1 MPRRPITDTS
11 LPIDAAL
18 PDLLAALGTSSTAIL
33 VAPPGAGKTTRVPLA
48 LLGAAWRGD
57 GRILVLEPRRLAA
70 RGAARRMAETLGERL
85 GETVGLR
92 ARMDVAV
99 SARTRIEVITQGV
112 FTRMILDDPELTG
125 VAAVLFDEFHERSL
139 DADLGLVFARDA
151 QGALREDLRLLV
163 MSATLNA
170 SGLASLL
177 GDAPVV
183 ESLGRMF
190 PVETH
195 YLGRPQR
202 ERGERLEVAVAAGVR
217 RALRDGEGDVL
228 AFLPGQGEIARAF
241 DALGDLAEAEVVTL
255 HGGLDRRA
263 QDRAVRPGDGRRVV
277 LATAIAESS
286 LTIPG
291 VRAVVDAGLSR
302 RPRFDPGSGI
312 TRLETG
318 RVSRASADQRR
329 GRAGRLGPGRCYR
342 LWDEPETRAL
352 IPFDPPEIASADLGP
367 LALALTEWG
376 VADANALTWA
386 TPPPAGPLAE
396 ARALLSGLGALGE
409 TGITP
414 YGRALARLPLPPR
427 LAHMLLRA
435 PERDR
440 DLAGR
445 IAVLLTER
453 GLGGAAPDITHRLDG
468 WTRDGGPRAREAQA
482 MAKRWVRM
490 AEAAMAGEG
499 GSRAAHGRA
508 MEAGTRPAA
517 GGADRVGAL
526 VALAYPER
534 VALRRPEAV
543 PQKGGPKTH
552 AVRTHAVKPRAV
564 PRADYA
570 TVSGRGATIEA
581 DAPLARHEGLA
592 IAELTGAGASGRI
605 ALAAPLSRDAIEA
618 LFADRAETRTD
629 VAWDEMAGA
638 VRARRIRAI
647 GALVLDSAP
656 APVPIVAGVPVL
668 MERLGAI
675 GVARLP
681 WDAAAERLR
690 ARIALLE
697 GQPGDA
703 DWPSVSD
710 DALLDTLGTWL
721 APFLPADALRLDV
734 ITPGLLREALLS
746 RLTFDGRRRLDAE
759 APAELALKAVRVPVD
774 YGAGAPA
781 VSARVQA
788 FYGLDTHPVLA
799 GAPVTLTLLSP
810 ARRPLQTTRDLPG
823 FWRGSW
829 SAVRAE
835 MRGRYPKHD
844 WPERPWEAAPGER
857 I

>member
-1 MPRRPITDTS
+1 M
-11 LPIDAAL
+11 AAL
-18 PDLLAALGTSSTAIL
+18 VASNTAVLI
-33 VAPPGAGKTTRVPLA
+33 APPGAGKTTRVPLA
-48 LLGAAWRGD
+48 LMDADWRGD

-70 RGAARRMAETLGERL
+70 RGAAQRMAETLAERL

-139 DADLGLVFARDA
+139 DADLGLALARDA

-163 MSATLNA
+163 MSATLDA
-170 SGLASLL
+170 GGLASLL

-195 YLGRPQR
+195 YLGRPKR
-202 ERGERLEVAVAAGVR
+202 ERGERLEMAVAAGVR
-217 RALRDGEGDVL
+217 RALRDGAGDVL
-228 AFLPGQGEIARAF
+228 AFLPGRGEIARAQ
-241 DALGDLAEAEVVTL
+241 DALRDLGEAEVVTL

-277 LATAIAESS
+277 LASAIAESS

-302 RPRFDPGSGI
+302 RPRFDPSTGI

-352 IPFDPPEIASADLGP
+352 VPFDPPEIVSADLGP
-367 LALALTEWG
+367 LALALAEWG

-386 TPPPAGPLAE
+386 TTPPAGPLAE

-409 TGITP
+409 TGITA

-440 DLAGR
+440 GLAGR
-445 IAVLLTER
+445 VAVLLTER

-468 WTRDGGPRAREAQA
+468 WTRDGSPRAREAQA

-490 AEAAMAGEG
+490 AEAAMVGEG
-499 GSRAAHGRA
+499 GSQADIGRETQAETMRAA
-508 MEAGTRPAA
+508 P
-517 GGADRVGAL
+517 GADRVGAL

-534 VALRRPEAV
+534 VALRRPQSA
-543 PQKGGPKTH
+543 PRNGSP
-552 AVRTHAVKPRAV
+552 RTRTV

-570 TVSGRGATIEA
+570 TVSGRGAIIEA

-605 ALAAPLSRDAIEA
+605 ALAAPLSRGAIEA
-618 LFADRAETRTD
+618 LFADRIGTRTD
-629 VAWDEMAGA
+629 VAWDETAGA
-638 VRARRIRAI
+638 VRARRVRAI

-656 APVPIVAGVPVL
+656 APVPIGAGVPVL
-668 MERLGAI
+668 MGRLRAI

-697 GQPGDA
+697 GQPGDEG
-703 DWPSVSD
+703 WPGVSD
-710 DALLDTLGTWL
+710 DALGDALDTWL
-721 APFLPADALRLDV
+721 APFLPADALRLDA
-734 ITPGLLREALLS
+734 ITPGLLREALLA
-746 RLTFDGRRRLDAE
+746 RLTFEQQRRLDAE
-759 APAELALKAVRVPVD
+759 APAQLALKAVRVSVD

-781 VSARVQA
+781 VSARAQA
-788 FYGLDTHPVLA
+788 FYGLDTHPTLA

-844 WPERPWEAAPGER
+844 WPERPWEAAPGGR